1 MNKLIDF
8 LNKLEEVH
16 ICYNIK
22 KFLPDSISVLVD
34 VPGERWE
41 IDFFFNNGAECSD
54 IWIEK
59 FKSDGTSYGEEEL
72 ETIFR
77 DFSD

>member
-8 LNKLEEVH
+8 LNKLEDVK
-16 ICYNIK
+16 IWYSIK
-22 KFLPDSISVLVD
+22 KSMPDSIRVLVD

-41 IDFFFNNGAECSD
+41 IDFFFNDGAECSD

-59 FKSDGTSYGEEEL
+59 FKSVGASFTEDEL
-72 ETIFR
+72 EVLFR

>member
-8 LNKLEEVH
+8 LNKLEDAKIWH
-16 ICYNIK
+16 SIK
-22 KFLPDSISVLVD
+22 KSMPDSIQVQVD

-41 IDFFFNNGAECSD
+41 VDFFFNNGAECSA

-59 FKSDGTSYGEEEL
+59 FKSVGASFEEEEL
-72 ETIFR
+72 EVLFR

>member
-1 MNKLIDF
+1 MNQLIDF
-8 LNKLEEVH
+8 LNRLEEVH
-16 ICYNIK
+16 IWYCIK
-22 KFLPDSISVLVD
+22 KSMPDSITVLVD

-54 IWIEK
+54 IWVEK
-59 FKSDGTSYGEEEL
+59 FKSDGTIFDRDEI
-72 ETIFR
+72 ETLFR